1 MLSAVAI
8 VGPTGVGK
16 TETSVLVAKKLNT
29 EIISCDSMQVYK
41 GMDIGTAKVTKGEM
55 QGVKHYMI
63 DVAEPT
69 QSFSV
74 GDYVELA
81 KPIMEKIFKE
91 GKIPVIAGGTGLY
104 VDSLLNGTEFGD
116 GEKDLKYR
124 TELESLAQKQGAQH
138 LHNMLESVDLESA
151 KAIHPNNIKRVIRA
165 LEYYHITGEPISE
178 HNKKTQK
185 IPSPY
190 KTCYIGLTRN
200 RDELYE
206 RIDRR
211 VDIMMQSGL
220 VDEVKRI
227 VKQGVNKSHT
237 AMQALGYKEIYDY
250 LRGFSTLDEAV
261 RLIKRDSRHYA
272 KRQMTW
278 FNRNKNIHWIN
289 LSEVSDAG
297 QASELCI
304 DIINRAFN
312 ERID

>member
-1 MLSAVAI
+1 MVSAVAI

-41 GMDIGTAKVTKGEM
+41 GMDIGTAKVTPCEM

-63 DVAEPT
+63 DIAEPYE
-69 QSFSV
+69 SFSV

-81 KPIMEKIFKE
+81 KPILERLSGE

-116 GEKDLKYR
+116 GEKDLTYR
-124 TELESLAQKQGAQH
+124 TELEGIVQRYGAEY
-138 LHNMLESVDLESA
+138 LHNMLEKVDVESA

-178 HNKKTQK
+178 HNKKTK
-185 IPSPY
+185 EKPSPY
-190 KTCYIGLTRN
+190 KACYIGLMRN

-211 VDIMMQSGL
+211 VDIMMQNGL

-227 VKQGVNKSHT
+227 VAQGVNKSHT

-250 LRGFSTLDEAV
+250 LKGFSTLDEAV

-289 LSEVSDAG
+289 LSEVKDA
-297 QASELCI
+297 QKASELCTQ
-304 DIINRAFN
+304 IIN
-312 ERID
+312 ERFDL

>member
-1 MLSAVAI
+1 MVSAVAI

-41 GMDIGTAKVTKGEM
+41 GMDIGTAKVTPCEM

-63 DVAEPT
+63 DIAEPYE
-69 QSFSV
+69 SFSV

-81 KPIMEKIFKE
+81 KPILERLSGE
-91 GKIPVIAGGTGLY
+91 GKMPVIAGGTGLY
-104 VDSLLNGTEFGD
+104 VDSLLNGTEFGE
-116 GEKDLKYR
+116 GEKDLTYR
-124 TELESLAQKQGAQH
+124 TELEGIVQRYGAEY
-138 LHNMLESVDLESA
+138 LHNMLEKVDAQSA

-178 HNKKTQK
+178 HNKKTK
-185 IPSPY
+185 EKPSPY
-190 KTCYIGLTRN
+190 KACYIGLIRN

-211 VDIMMQSGL
+211 VDIMMQNGL
-220 VDEVKRI
+220 VDEVKQI
-227 VKQGVNKSHT
+227 IKKGVNKSHT

-250 LRGFSTLDEAV
+250 LKGFSTLDEAV

-289 LSEVSDAG
+289 LSEVKDA
-297 QASELCI
+297 QKASELCTQ
-304 DIINRAFN
+304 IIN
-312 ERID
+312 ERFDL

>member
-29 EIISCDSMQVYK
+29 CIISCDSMQVYK
-41 GMDIGTAKVTKGEM
+41 GMDIGTAKVTKDEM

-63 DVAEPT
+63 DIAEPT

-81 KPIMEKIFKE
+81 KPIMEKIWGD
-91 GKIPVIAGGTGLY
+91 GKIPIIAGGTGLY
-104 VDSLLNGTEFGD
+104 ADSLLNGTEFGE

-124 TELESLAQKQGAQH
+124 TELESLAEKQGAQH
-138 LHNMLESVDLESA
+138 LHSMLENVDFESA

-190 KTCYIGLTRN
+190 NACYIGLTRN

-211 VDIMMQSGL
+211 VDIMMQNGL

-227 VKQGVNKSHT
+227 VAQGVNKSHT

-250 LRGFSTLDEAV
+250 IRGFSTLGEAV

-289 LSEVSDAG
+289 LSEVSNSKE
-297 QASELCI
+297 ASKLCT
-304 DIINRAFN
+304 DIIKSAFN